1 MKRQREELMRKENIR
16 KYKRGRLTPFL
27 ILGIIGIVLFHNV
40 AYLQAEEYEYDALNR
55 VTKVSY
61 EDGSY
66 VEYEYDS
73 NGNILNVNV
82 YNAKPTPTSTPTPDD
97 GQASGESESKSDE
110 ETGETTPEESESG
123 EAGSGEDSSE
133 SGEESSEQTGESESG
148 TGDSGQGEPEKSKVR
163 EFVEQAIEVVKSIFN
178 AISQWFKSWFS

>member
-1 MKRQREELMRKENIR
+1 MRKTTWQKHKWR
-16 KYKRGRLTPFL
+16 RGKIFL
-27 ILGIIGIVLFHNV
+27 ILVILGFVLYNSTIC
-40 AYLQAEEYEYDALNR
+40 LQAEEYEYDALER

-82 YNAKPTPTSTPTPDD
+82 YNAKPTPTPAPTPDA
-97 GQASGESESKSDE
+97 GQGSGETESSPDE
-110 ETGETTPEESESG
+110 ETGETTPDESG
-123 EAGSGEDSSE
+123 EEGSGEDSSV
-133 SGEESSEQTGESESG
+133 SGEESSEQPEESESG
-148 TGDSGQGEPEKSKVR
+148 TGDSGQGETEKSEVR
-163 EFVEQAIEVVKSIFN
+163 EFIEQAIEAVKSFFN